1 MATRNVTLSGLGAR
15 LRELRVRRELSVR
28 TLAKRAGFSPSF
40 ISQMEADAVSPSL
53 ASLERIAS
61 ELGVTLGQL
70 FTSLE
75 SAPRT
80 VVRRMER
87 PSYESVW
94 SRSIVEVLADAV
106 PGRKMSAVQ
115 VTVAPG
121 GASGRR
127 PAPSPHDTFA
137 LVLSGG
143 LVLTTEEGNVEL
155 GEVTQP
161 TSRRGQHSPGRTAA
175 TSQPSCSSSA
185 QRERPTWSRASLR
198 RAPYLR
204 KEMRVKKGA
213 KAC

>member
-75 SAPRT
+75 SEPRT

-155 GEVTQP
+155 GEGDTAYIP
-161 TSRRGQHSPGRTAA
+161 EGTAFSWANRGDEPAELLVVGTEGKTDVVSGLLAE
-175 TSQPSCSSSA
+175 SSIPA
-185 QRERPTWSRASLR
+185 
-198 RAPYLR
+198 
-204 KEMRVKKGA
+204 KGNES
-213 KAC
+213 

>member
-143 LVLTTEEGNVEL
+143 LVLTTEEGSVEL
-155 GEVTQP
+155 GEGDTAYISEG
-161 TSRRGQHSPGRTAA
+161 TAFSWANRGDEPAELLVVGTEGKTDVVSGLLAE
-175 TSQPSCSSSA
+175 SSIPA
-185 QRERPTWSRASLR
+185 
-198 RAPYLR
+198 
-204 KEMRVKKGA
+204 KGNES
-213 KAC
+213 

>member
-28 TLAKRAGFSPSF
+28 TLAKRTGFSPSF

-53 ASLERIAS
+53 ASLERIAG

-80 VVRRMER
+80 VVHHAER
-87 PSYESVW
+87 QSYESVW

-115 VTVAPG
+115 VTVTPG

-127 PAPSPHDTFA
+127 AAPSPHDTFA
-137 LVLSGG
+137 LVLSGA
-143 LVLTTEEGNVEL
+143 LVLTTEEGSVEL
-155 GEVTQP
+155 GEGDAAYIPEGTAF
-161 TSRRGQHSPGRTAA
+161 SWENRGEEPAELLVVGTEGRTDVVSGLLAE
-175 TSQPSCSSSA
+175 SSIPA
-185 QRERPTWSRASLR
+185 KG
-198 RAPYLR
+198 
-204 KEMRVKKGA
+204 KES
-213 KAC
+213 

>member
-1 MATRNVTLSGLGAR
+1 MAAQNATLSGLGGR
-15 LRELRVRRELSVR
+15 LRELRTERRLSLR
-28 TLAKRAGFSPSF
+28 TLATRTGFSPSF

-53 ASLERIAS
+53 ASLGKIAG
-61 ELGVTLGQL
+61 ELGVTLSQL

-80 VVRRMER
+80 VVHRGER

-137 LVLSGG
+137 LVLSGA
-143 LVLTTEEGNVEL
+143 LVLTTEEGGVEL
-155 GEVTQP
+155 GEGDAAYVQEGAAF
-161 TSRRGQHSPGRTAA
+161 SWENRGEEPARLLVVGTEGRTDVVTGLLAE
-175 TSQPSCSSSA
+175 SSTPA
-185 QRERPTWSRASLR
+185 KG
-198 RAPYLR
+198 
-204 KEMRVKKGA
+204 KEG
-213 KAC
+213 

>member
-155 GEVTQP
+155 GEGDTAYIP
-161 TSRRGQHSPGRTAA
+161 EGTAFSWANRGDEPAELLVVGTEGKTDVVSGLLAE
-175 TSQPSCSSSA
+175 SSIPA
-185 QRERPTWSRASLR
+185 
-198 RAPYLR
+198 
-204 KEMRVKKGA
+204 KGNEG
-213 KAC
+213 

>member
-28 TLAKRAGFSPSF
+28 TLAKRTGFSPSF

-53 ASLERIAS
+53 ASLERIAG

-80 VVRRMER
+80 VVHRAER
-87 PSYESVW
+87 QSYESVW

-115 VTVAPG
+115 VTVTPG

-127 PAPSPHDTFA
+127 AAPSPHDTFA
-137 LVLSGG
+137 LVLSGA
-143 LVLTTEEGNVEL
+143 LVLTTEEGSVEL
-155 GEVTQP
+155 GEGDAAYILEGTAF
-161 TSRRGQHSPGRTAA
+161 SWENRGEEPAELLVVGTEGRTDVVSGLLAE
-175 TSQPSCSSSA
+175 SSIPA
-185 QRERPTWSRASLR
+185 KG
-198 RAPYLR
+198 
-204 KEMRVKKGA
+204 KES
-213 KAC
+213 

>member
-143 LVLTTEEGNVEL
+143 LVLTTEEGSVEL
-155 GEVTQP
+155 GEGDTAYIP
-161 TSRRGQHSPGRTAA
+161 AGTAFSWANRGDEPAELLVVGTEGKTDVVSGLLAE
-175 TSQPSCSSSA
+175 SSIPA
-185 QRERPTWSRASLR
+185 
-198 RAPYLR
+198 
-204 KEMRVKKGA
+204 KGNES
-213 KAC
+213 

>member
-155 GEVTQP
+155 GEGDTAYIP
-161 TSRRGQHSPGRTAA
+161 EGTAFSWANRGDEPAELLVVGTEGKTDVVSGLLAE
-175 TSQPSCSSSA
+175 SSIPA
-185 QRERPTWSRASLR
+185 
-198 RAPYLR
+198 
-204 KEMRVKKGA
+204 KGNES
-213 KAC
+213 

>member
-121 GASGRR
+121 GSSGRR

-143 LVLTTEEGNVEL
+143 LVLTTEEGSIEL
-155 GEVTQP
+155 GEGDTAYIP
-161 TSRRGQHSPGRTAA
+161 ERTAFSWA
-175 TSQPSCSSSA
+175 NRGDEPAELLVVGTEGKTDVVSGLLAESSIPA
-185 QRERPTWSRASLR
+185 
-198 RAPYLR
+198 
-204 KEMRVKKGA
+204 KGNES
-213 KAC
+213 